1 MSDWPTNY
9 PHKGYGRRQY
19 SQGSYGKDILIGGF
33 GRKSNRATIKRLIA
47 QQQRDDEEVAALLLL
62 QIMRGA

>member
-19 SQGSYGKDILIGGF
+19 SQGSYGKNILIGGV
-33 GRKSNRATIKRLIA
+33 GRRSNRAAIKRLIA
-47 QQQRDDEEVAALLLL
+47 QQRDDEEVAALLLL

>member
-33 GRKSNRATIKRLIA
+33 GHKPNRATIKRLIA
-47 QQQRDDEEVAALLLL
+47 QQQRDDEEVTALLLL
-62 QIMRGA
+62 QIMRGS